1 MNIREVIE
9 RKAEDIVAGYL
20 AEHQSTNSTD
30 NALSVAQSLATACAL
45 LTSTSKDEREQG
57 KTMVRRW
64 KNGNSF

>member
-1 MNIREVIE
+1 MTIDE
-9 RKAEDIVAGYL
+9 KAEAIARNAIIEQDGGDPKAEYL
-20 AEHQSTNSTD
+20 AA
-30 NALSVAQSLATACAL
+30 ALALAKACSL